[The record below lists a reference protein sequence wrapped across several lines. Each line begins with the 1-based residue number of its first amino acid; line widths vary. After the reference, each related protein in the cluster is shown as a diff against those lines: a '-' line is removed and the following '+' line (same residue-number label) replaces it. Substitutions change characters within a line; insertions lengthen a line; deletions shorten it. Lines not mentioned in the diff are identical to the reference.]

1 MEADILLGELACGSM
16 RMKPDRAW
24 VVFSDGVQEFIYE
37 EGLTKASRKWS
48 YRRVMYARM
57 EYLKE
62 RLLHFRSCEKFRN
75 EEGYALRT
83 H

>member
-37 EGLTKASRKWS
+37 EWFDKSEPQMIL
-48 YRRVMYARM
+48 
-57 EYLKE
+57 
-62 RLLHFRSCEKFRN
+62 
-75 EEGYALRT
+75 
-83 H
+83 

>member
-1 MEADILLGELACGSM
+1 M
-16 RMKPDRAW
+16 
-24 VVFSDGVQEFIYE
+24 FSDGVQEFIYE

-62 RLLHFRSCEKFRN
+62 RLLSDQNRKLGAPLASSVFSVAFQV
-75 EEGYALRT
+75 L
-83 H
+83 